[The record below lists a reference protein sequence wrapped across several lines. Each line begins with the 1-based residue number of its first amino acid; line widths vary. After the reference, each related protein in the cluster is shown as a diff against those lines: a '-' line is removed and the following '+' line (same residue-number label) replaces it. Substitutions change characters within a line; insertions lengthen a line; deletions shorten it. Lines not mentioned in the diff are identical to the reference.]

1 MFWRMQSRKKISQ
14 IHRIGN
20 LLHEVKKSGD
30 RYMIK
35 KEVISKLLNRIIG
48 VEINENEYNESL
60 YEKGFSSLLFIQFI
74 VLVEEDYNI
83 EILDDDLQYEKFESV
98 DKIYETVNKY
108 VK

>member
-1 MFWRMQSRKKISQ
+1 
-14 IHRIGN
+14 
-20 LLHEVKKSGD
+20 
-30 RYMIK
+30 
-35 KEVISKLLNRIIG
+35 
-48 VEINENEYNESL
+48 
-60 YEKGFSSLLFIQFI
+60 

>member
-1 MFWRMQSRKKISQ
+1 
-14 IHRIGN
+14 
-20 LLHEVKKSGD
+20 
-30 RYMIK
+30 MIK